1 MFGQGRGR
9 GYGFGFRGS
18 DLEWPYI
25 GRGRGGLP
33 RCGAY
38 IGDYGLQ
45 RIGGF
50 SRNYSKSDEL
60 NNLKLYAE
68 SLKKEMDRVN
78 ERIAELEK
86 LLK

>member
-1 MFGQGRGR
+1 MFGHGR
-9 GYGFGFRGS
+9 GYGLGFRGS
-18 DLEWPYI
+18 SPEWPYI
-25 GRGRGGLP
+25 GRGRCGLP

-50 SRNYSKSDEL
+50 RGNYSKSDEL
-60 NNLKLYAE
+60 NDLKLYAE
-68 SLKKEMDRVN
+68 SLKKEMDRID

-86 LLK
+86 TF